1 MAKDEGEPFA
11 TDYFIAAYLGKTLD
25 VPIMKETYQIAHSPA
40 LAIPLESLSV
50 LPAQRRVGGLPQG

>member
-25 VPIMKETYQIAHSPA
+25 VPIMKET
-40 LAIPLESLSV
+40 
-50 LPAQRRVGGLPQG
+50 